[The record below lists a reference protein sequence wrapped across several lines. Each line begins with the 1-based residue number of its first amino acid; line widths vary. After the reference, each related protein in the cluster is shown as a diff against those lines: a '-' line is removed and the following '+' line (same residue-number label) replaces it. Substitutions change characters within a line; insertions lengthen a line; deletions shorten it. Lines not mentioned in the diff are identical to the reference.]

1 MSCSTPKGGS
11 TPSADAELAYGVEL
25 APGYRVLSL
34 LSRGDAFETYDAWS
48 EQRFSRCVVKTV
60 REDRPSRA
68 HHARLLREGT
78 LVTTSDHP
86 HLVRGYEVGT
96 RPRPFVAME
105 TLTGATLGHLIDLRS
120 KPLAV
125 ADVALLGSQLCSV
138 LRFLHGR
145 GVLHLDVKPD
155 NVVIEGARA
164 KLLDLSLAHPPG
176 VIEAALGTPGYMA
189 PEQAAGGQ
197 IGEPADVWGLA
208 VTLYQAATGFNPFRP
223 PARRPSR
230 SLPSLPSRPTLP
242 SLPTLGSEASSQV
255 RAPAVASRRRLPREV
270 GTAIDTALDPEP
282 TNRPTM
288 LELDAILN
296 QAAGAALPSFEAPA
310 DPA

>member
-1 MSCSTPKGGS
+1 MSDSTPD
-11 TPSADAELAYGVEL
+11 PDRDAELAYGVEL

-60 REDRPSRA
+60 RGDRLGQA
-68 HHARLLREGT
+68 HRARLLREGT

-86 HLVRGYEVGT
+86 HLVRGYEIGT
-96 RPRPFVAME
+96 RPRPFIAME
-105 TLTGATLGHLIDLRS
+105 TLTGMTLGLLIAQRR

-197 IGEPADVWGLA
+197 VGAPADVWGLA
-208 VTLYQAATGFNPFRP
+208 VTLYQAATGFNPFTP
-223 PARRPSR
+223 PAQRPSQ
-230 SLPSLPSRPTLP
+230 SPSSPPA
-242 SLPTLGSEASSQV
+242 LGSEASSRE
-255 RAPAVASRRRLPREV
+255 RAPAVTSRRRLPREV
-270 GTAIDTALDPEP
+270 GSAIDTALDPEP
-282 TNRPTM
+282 ANRPTM

-296 QAAGAALPSFEAPA
+296 RAAGTALPSFEAPT